1 MTSST
6 TAITTTTKEET
17 EVNPQASSFHGWS
30 FFAGILL
37 IFGLSFIIGIIFRRY
52 RAKKLGI
59 PFSFRR
65 QIPNENSDDN
75 ENIFEW
81 F

>member
-1 MTSST
+1 MRFQINENIQRIK
-6 TAITTTTKEET
+6 AET

-30 FFAGILL
+30 FFGGILL
-37 IFGLSFIIGIIFRRY
+37 ILGLSFIVGMIFRRY
-52 RAKKLGI
+52 RAKKLGH
-59 PFSFRR
+59 PFSFGR
-65 QIPNENSDDN
+65 QIPNENSDT